1 MADAGTV
8 KPTRPVLR
16 YHGGKWMIGKWI
28 ISHFPSHRIYV
39 EPFGGAASVLMQ
51 KDRSFM
57 EVYNDMD
64 DDIVNMFQVLRDP
77 KKADR
82 LCELLRLTPWSRVE
96 FVNSYKP
103 VKEPIE
109 RARRTIV
116 RAFMAFGTTSRR
128 QGMTGF
134 RGKAESKNNTGIRD
148 WFNYPSSLAAV
159 VDRLK
164 GVLIEHRPALEVI
177 EQQDDEETL
186 FYVDPPYPR
195 DTRTSIRYESRIER
209 AYAHEMT
216 DDDHRELSA
225 ALRKV
230 KGMVII
236 SGYACKLYDEE
247 LYKDWQ
253 RLERPTFADG
263 GKARTEVIWINPAA
277 QARRTMDQNQG
288 LLFA

>member
-77 KKADR
+77 KTADR
-82 LCELLRLTPWSRVE
+82 LCDLLRLTPWSRVE
-96 FVNSYKP
+96 IVNSYKP

-109 RARRTIV
+109 RSRRTIV

-134 RGKAESKNNTGIRD
+134 RGKAERKNNTGIND

-186 FYVDPPYPR
+186 FYVDPPYPHN
-195 DTRTSIRYESRIER
+195 TRTSIRYESQIER

-263 GKARTEVIWINPAA
+263 GKARTEVIWINAAA
-277 QARRTMDQNQG
+277 QARRTMDQSQG